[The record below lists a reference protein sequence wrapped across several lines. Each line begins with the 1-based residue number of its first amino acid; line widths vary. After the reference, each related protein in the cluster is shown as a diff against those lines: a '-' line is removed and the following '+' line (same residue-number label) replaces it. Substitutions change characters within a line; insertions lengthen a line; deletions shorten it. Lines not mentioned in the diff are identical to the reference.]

1 MEFGDKIKQ
10 VRMKLK
16 LSQTEMAKELGVA
29 YSTLNRWE
37 NGKFKP
43 NYEAIKRF
51 EGFCKS
57 QDIVIGEV

>member
-1 MEFGDKIKQ
+1 MKFGDKVKQ
-10 VRMKLK
+10 IRMKLK

-43 NYEAIKRF
+43 NYDAQERF
-51 EGFCKS
+51 EVFCIKNH
-57 QDIVIGEV
+57 IE